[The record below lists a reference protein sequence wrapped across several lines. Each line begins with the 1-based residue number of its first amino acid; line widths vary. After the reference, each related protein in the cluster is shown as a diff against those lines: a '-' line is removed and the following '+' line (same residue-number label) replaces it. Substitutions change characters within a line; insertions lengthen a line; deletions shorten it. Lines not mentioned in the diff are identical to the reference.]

1 VEALEL
7 LYDFAAERSSY
18 LLIRKAKLAEG
29 VNELTKSRA
38 QDFSATICRMRSALT
53 PAALPMS

>member
-18 LLIRKAKLAEG
+18 LLVRKAKLAESM
-29 VNELTKSRA
+29 NELAKSRA
-38 QDFSATICRMRSALT
+38 QDFSETI
-53 PAALPMS
+53 